1 PTHTLTPP
9 LPSPPPS
16 GGTPRRADRGVG
28 AGVGGPEAMIVPVAF
43 GLVFVLGL
51 VGNGLVLAVLGR
63 AKPGRA
69 RSVTNVLVLN
79 LSLAD
84 LSFLVLCVPFQATIY
99 TLPEWVFGALLC
111 KWVHYFVTV
120 TMLVSVF
127 TLGAMAVDRYLAVVR
142 ARRSQGVRNTRNAA
156 LGVAAIWGLS
166 LLLAVPVPWHQALLT
181 GVQQAPNRT
190 FCWEQWAD
198 RTHKQVYKATVLVV
212 GYLLP
217 LALICCC
224 YAKVL
229 FHLHRKIKNISKK
242 SRRSKKKTAK
252 TVMLVV
258 AAFLLSWLPHHI
270 ITMWVAFGNFPITDA
285 SFVFRIIAHC
295 MVYGNSCIN
304 PIIYAFL
311 SENFRKACQQVF
323 TCKCFLPP
331 PIEEK
336 VVRIR
341 METFS
346 TTHSITNA

>member
-1 PTHTLTPP
+1 MSACKTVHGNNL
-9 LPSPPPS
+9 SS
-16 GGTPRRADRGVG
+16 AIANQCKFR
-28 AGVGGPEAMIVPVAF
+28 AMIVPVAF

-217 LALICCC
+217 LCVTLC
-224 YAKVL
+224 V
-229 FHLHRKIKNISKK
+229 
-242 SRRSKKKTAK
+242 RSLWSNPIPQENLTAK

>member
-1 PTHTLTPP
+1 MHPTCTHRKFTPEIHVVWD
-9 LPSPPPS
+9 
-16 GGTPRRADRGVG
+16 GMRVG

-217 LALICCC
+217 LALICCLSLTDGM
-224 YAKVL
+224 AEQVGDL
-229 FHLHRKIKNISKK
+229 
-242 SRRSKKKTAK
+242 KKTC